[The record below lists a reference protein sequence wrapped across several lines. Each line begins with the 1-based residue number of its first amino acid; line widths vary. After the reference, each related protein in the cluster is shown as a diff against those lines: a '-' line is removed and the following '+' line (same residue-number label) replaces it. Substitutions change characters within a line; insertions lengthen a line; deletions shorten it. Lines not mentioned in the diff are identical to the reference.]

1 MKKYCPKKRLIEVIQ
16 KPKTDLE
23 EKIMKF
29 ARTLSNESGITF
41 EKMGV
46 SGSVLINMAIAD
58 SDIDFIVYGKKAGK
72 IIEQGAKNIGEEV
85 KDIGKRVEKEIKS
98 GSSSYVESREYKR
111 LYRSGKNRVLG
122 GVCGGVAEHFKIDP
136 TLIRILWAIIV
147 FFPPG
152 LGIIMYIL
160 FWIFVPRNPNHNW
173 N

>member
-1 MKKYCPKKRLIEVIQ
+1 MVYCSKCGNENQDDAEYCTKCGASLTSTKKEYEKTQAKTSSFLEKQVEDFAEEVGQI
-16 KPKTDLE
+16 
-23 EKIMKF
+23 
-29 ARTLSNESGITF
+29 
-41 EKMGV
+41 
-46 SGSVLINMAIAD
+46 
-58 SDIDFIVYGKKAGK
+58 GKKAGK